1 MKQGLIKLS
10 GTNLE
15 FKTNLKKV
23 LEVRI
28 IPKSGAYCLEIVYE
42 QPSSSSQEGE
52 RYAFIDLG
60 LTNHYYVAEVSEN
73 LGREINVGISF
84 FNNQDA
90 GNLLNVSALGIL
102 QTSEKQEASLKLLR
116 YLLSKPTQEKFVAE
130 TYEYS
135 LLAMLYLKCFYY
147 HH

>member
-15 FKTNLKKV
+15 FKTNLKEV

-28 IPKSGAYCLEIVYE
+28 IPKLGAYCLEIVYE

-60 LTNHYYVAEVSEN
+60 LNN
-73 LGREINVGISF
+73 L
-84 FNNQDA
+84 A
-90 GNLLNVSALGIL
+90 LLPLIFPNFSQL
-102 QTSEKQEASLKLLR
+102 
-116 YLLSKPTQEKFVAE
+116 
-130 TYEYS
+130 
-135 LLAMLYLKCFYY
+135 
-147 HH
+147 